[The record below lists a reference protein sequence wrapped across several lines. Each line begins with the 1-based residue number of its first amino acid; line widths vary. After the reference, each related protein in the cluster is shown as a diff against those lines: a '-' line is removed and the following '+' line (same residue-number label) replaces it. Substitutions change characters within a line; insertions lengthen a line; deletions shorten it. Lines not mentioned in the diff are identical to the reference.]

1 MFDSVFDLSELK
13 LQAARAISVQ
23 YRAIAGALF
32 LGLAL
37 VSIGYDEVVA
47 PGMSRL
53 SDAWGAA
60 ATDFS
65 RKLSSFTL

>member
-1 MFDSVFDLSELK
+1 MFGFDLSEMR
-13 LQAARAISVQ
+13 LQAARAFSAQ

-32 LGLAL
+32 LGVALA
-37 VSIGYDEVVA
+37 SIGYDEVVA